1 MVTWCTVAD
10 VLTYANAT
18 VGDDVVTQ
26 AGADID
32 VACGRPYDVF
42 VANLPAGY
50 VCQLSAMDQYWLKL
64 ACAYQAAWIPAQPD
78 LYVRSDVTAVGR
90 GRANV
95 QFTPTGMTL
104 APKARVTLDR
114 VSWLKSRSLHV
125 EGPQDLDRPWLGIG
139 FGGGIAEGGGWQSL
153 GPV

>member
-1 MVTWCTVAD
+1 MATWCTVGD

-18 VGDDVVTQ
+18 VGDDVLTQ

-32 VACGRPYDVF
+32 VFCGRPYAVF
-42 VANLPAGY
+42 VTGVAAGY

-64 ACAYQAAWIPAQPD
+64 ATAYQAAWILTQPD
-78 LYVRSDVTAVGR
+78 LYSRSDVTAVGR
-90 GRANV
+90 GKANV
-95 QFTPTGMTL
+95 QFTPTAMLL

-114 VSWLKSRSLHV
+114 VSWLKSRSVHV
-125 EGPQDLDRPWLGIG
+125 PGPEDLDRPWLGVG
-139 FGGGIAEGGGWQSL
+139 FGGGLGEGGGWQSL